1 MKVAM
6 SGIEPDSDHES
17 LGAWV
22 KKEGIDWVGI
32 DKQPTGPING
42 WIGRVPHGHIN

>member
-6 SGIEPDSDHES
+6 SGTESDSDHES

-22 KKEGIDWVGI
+22 KKEGI
-32 DKQPTGPING
+32 ING
-42 WIGRVPHGHIN
+42 WIGFVPHRHID